1 MRGSLFVPVAVG
13 DVTYGNCC
21 PIRRRGEEVAGLA
34 RVSRVHEYYI
44 GRAPAPPRS
53 VDRVKMACYIS
64 GLSAYRGLVPFFPLF
79 APICTFVHRRARTD
93 TAVDPSHSVPLIRPF
108 AGKGKRGQR
117 DAAGDNNVRKIHET
131 LRPRPPSTS
140 APSDSLPTCRSGGAT
155 SGPSCSQCA
164 CPTDA

>member
-21 PIRRRGEEVAGLA
+21 PIRRRGGRVRSRQSRA
-34 RVSRVHEYYI
+34 RILHRP
-44 GRAPAPPRS
+44 PAPPRS

-64 GLSAYRGLVPFFPLF
+64 GLSAYRGLVPFLALF
-79 APICTFVHRRARTD
+79 APICTFVHTHARTRTD